1 MHKFPKR
8 TIFEITFQNVQN
20 YEYKLEFMEVIMNI
34 DIVDIEFD
42 AESTA
47 KLESR
52 KETKRWS
59 KFSNQFIPVVDKIS
73 KNKYKLVS
81 GAEKIH
87 LANEKGAAY
96 VECNLM
102 NDLSKEQKGALE
114 LRLLYQR
121 SEICPINLG
130 EEFLSFREKFSI
142 TQQELAKKT
151 GITPGTI
158 HHYESLIKTLAPL
171 LKEHVK
177 QKNLTFKEAR
187 SIADIEDHE
196 KQYELAKPFLDGILS
211 SVHVEK
217 IVSLAK
223 KHPSVEVKVV
233 IESVTK
239 GKPIIEKVPIET
251 KEDLS
256 KEENSIDFE
265 SIELRILSL
274 STEIDLIQSEEIP
287 EFKRLKLI
295 SSLRILQGRTQL
307 ALSSLNTKA
316 DTFSFLNNKVAK
328 KS

>member
-1 MHKFPKR
+1 MK
-8 TIFEITFQNVQN
+8 I
-20 YEYKLEFMEVIMNI
+20 NI
-34 DIVDIEFD
+34 VNIEFD

-59 KFSNQFIPVVDKIS
+59 KFSNQFVPVVNKIS
-73 KNKYKLVS
+73 NKKYKLVS

-87 LANEKGAAY
+87 LANEKGEDS

-102 NDLSKEQKGALE
+102 SELDLEQKGSLD
-114 LRLLYQR
+114 LRLLYQ
-121 SEICPINLG
+121 SSDICPINLG
-130 EEFLSFREKFSI
+130 EEFLSFREKFSV

-158 HHYESLIKTLAPL
+158 HHYESLIKTLAPS

-177 QKNLTFKEAR
+177 EKNLTFKEAR

-196 KQYELAKPFLDGILS
+196 KQFELAKPFLEGILS

-223 KHPSVEVKVV
+223 KHPKVEVKLI

-239 GKPIIEKVPIET
+239 GKPIVEKVDTEEKENNET
-251 KEDLS
+251 EA
-256 KEENSIDFE
+256 NSIDFNTIE
-265 SIELRILSL
+265 SRILDI
-274 STEIDLIQSEEIP
+274 STEIDLIQSEQIP

-295 SSLRILQGRTQL
+295 SSLRILQSRTQL
-307 ALSSLNTKA
+307 ALSSLNTSSG
-316 DTFSFLNNKVAK
+316 SFGLINKGIKNNA
-328 KS
+328 

>member
-1 MHKFPKR
+1 LKLLFRMF
-8 TIFEITFQNVQN
+8 TIININQN
-20 YEYKLEFMEVIMNI
+20 LWEVTLKINI
-34 DIVDIEFD
+34 SNIEFD

-59 KFSNQFIPVVDKIS
+59 KFSNQFVPVVDKIS
-73 KNKYKLVS
+73 NKKYKLVS

-87 LANEKGAAY
+87 LANEKGEDS
-96 VECNLM
+96 VECNLKGEL
-102 NDLSKEQKGALE
+102 DLEQKGALD
-114 LRLLYQR
+114 LRLLYQ
-121 SEICPINLG
+121 SSDICPINLG
-130 EEFLSFREKFSI
+130 EEFLSFREKFSV

-158 HHYESLIKTLAPL
+158 HHYESLIKTLAPS

-177 QKNLTFKEAR
+177 EKNLTFKEAR

-196 KQYELAKPFLDGILS
+196 KQYELAKPFLEGILS

-223 KHPSVEVKVV
+223 KHPKVEVNVI

-239 GKPIIEKVPIET
+239 GKPIIEKASEGDEEANET
-251 KEDLS
+251 EA
-256 KEENSIDFE
+256 NSIDFDTIE
-265 SIELRILSL
+265 SRILDL

-295 SSLRILQGRTQL
+295 SSLRILQSRTQL
-307 ALSSLNTKA
+307 ALTALNTKA
-316 DTFSFLNNKVAK
+316 GGFNSLLS
-328 KS
+328 KSITK

>member
-1 MHKFPKR
+1 
-8 TIFEITFQNVQN
+8 
-20 YEYKLEFMEVIMNI
+20 MNI
-34 DIVDIEFD
+34 NQNLWEVTLKINIANIEFD

-59 KFSNQFIPVVDKIS
+59 KFSNQFVPVVDKVS
-73 KNKYKLVS
+73 NKKYKLVS

-87 LANEKGAAY
+87 LANEKGEDS
-96 VECNLM
+96 VECNLTSEL
-102 NDLSKEQKGALE
+102 DFEQKGALD
-114 LRLLYQR
+114 LRLLYQ
-121 SEICPINLG
+121 SSDICPINLG
-130 EEFLSFREKFSI
+130 EEFLSFREKFSV

-158 HHYESLIKTLAPL
+158 HHYESLIKTLAPS

-177 QKNLTFKEAR
+177 EKNLTFKEAR

-196 KQYELAKPFLDGILS
+196 KQFELAKPFLEGILS

-223 KHPSVEVKVV
+223 KHPKVEVKII

-239 GKPIIEKVPIET
+239 GKPIVEKMSEVEKEGNEIEA
-251 KEDLS
+251 
-256 KEENSIDFE
+256 NSIDFDTIE
-265 SIELRILSL
+265 SRILDL

-295 SSLRILQGRTQL
+295 SSLRILQSRTQL
-307 ALSSLNTKA
+307 ALTSLNTKA
-316 DTFSFLNNKVAK
+316 GSFKLLSRGIKR
-328 KS
+328 

>member
-1 MHKFPKR
+1 MKIK
-8 TIFEITFQNVQN
+8 
-20 YEYKLEFMEVIMNI
+20 
-34 DIVDIEFD
+34 IVNIEFN

-59 KFSNQFIPVVDKIS
+59 KFSNQFIPVVDKVS
-73 KNKYKLVS
+73 NKKYKLVS

-87 LANEKGAAY
+87 LANEKGEES
-96 VECNLM
+96 VECNLTS
-102 NDLSKEQKGALE
+102 DLTFEQKGALD
-114 LRLLYQR
+114 LRLLYQ
-121 SEICPINLG
+121 SSDICPINLG
-130 EEFLSFREKFSI
+130 EEFLSFREKFSV

-158 HHYESLIKTLAPL
+158 HHYESLIKTLAPS
-171 LKEHVK
+171 LKQHVK

-196 KQYELAKPFLDGILS
+196 KQFELAKPFLEGILS

-223 KHPSVEVKVV
+223 KHPKVEVKII

-239 GKPIIEKVPIET
+239 GKPIVEKVVAET
-251 KEDLS
+251 KQGSGEQ
-256 KEENSIDFE
+256 ENSIDFSTIE
-265 SIELRILSL
+265 SRILDL

-307 ALSSLNTKA
+307 ALTSLNTKA
-316 DTFSFLNNKVAK
+316 SGFSFLGEITKR
-328 KS
+328 KSAGKIK

>member
-1 MHKFPKR
+1 LKIK
-8 TIFEITFQNVQN
+8 ILN
-20 YEYKLEFMEVIMNI
+20 
-34 DIVDIEFD
+34 IEFD

-73 KNKYKLVS
+73 SKKYKLVS

-87 LANEKGAAY
+87 LATEKGEES
-96 VECNLM
+96 VECNLTD
-102 NDLSKEQKGALE
+102 DLTSEQKGALD
-114 LRLLYQR
+114 LRLLYQ
-121 SEICPINLG
+121 SSDICPINLG
-130 EEFLSFREKFSI
+130 EEFLSFREKFSV

-158 HHYESLIKTLAPL
+158 HHYESLIKTLAPS

-196 KQYELAKPFLDGILS
+196 KQFELAKPFLEGILS

-223 KHPSVEVKVV
+223 KHPKVEVKTI

-239 GKPIIEKVPIET
+239 GKPIVEKVIAET
-251 KEDLS
+251 AEEDATQ
-256 KEENSIDFE
+256 ENSIDFTTIE
-265 SIELRILSL
+265 SRILDL

-295 SSLRILQGRTQL
+295 SSLRILQGRAQL
-307 ALSSLNTKA
+307 ALTSLNTKA
-316 DTFSFLNNKVAK
+316 SGFSLLGEDIK
-328 KS
+328 KRSSGKIK

>member
-1 MHKFPKR
+1 MK
-8 TIFEITFQNVQN
+8 I
-20 YEYKLEFMEVIMNI
+20 NI
-34 DIVDIEFD
+34 VNIEFD

-59 KFSNQFIPVVDKIS
+59 KFSNQFIPVVNKIS
-73 KNKYKLVS
+73 NKKYKLVS

-87 LANEKGAAY
+87 LANEKGEDS

-102 NDLSKEQKGALE
+102 NELDLEQKGSLD
-114 LRLLYQR
+114 LRLLYQ
-121 SEICPINLG
+121 SSDICPINLG
-130 EEFLSFREKFSI
+130 EEFLSFREKFSV

-158 HHYESLIKTLAPL
+158 HHYESLIKTLAPS

-177 QKNLTFKEAR
+177 KKNLTFKEAR

-196 KQYELAKPFLDGILS
+196 KQFELAKPFLEGILS

-223 KHPSVEVKVV
+223 KHPKVEVKLI

-239 GKPIIEKVPIET
+239 ESLLLKKWTLKKKKIT
-251 KEDLS
+251 K
-256 KEENSIDFE
+256 
-265 SIELRILSL
+265 
-274 STEIDLIQSEEIP
+274 
-287 EFKRLKLI
+287 
-295 SSLRILQGRTQL
+295 
-307 ALSSLNTKA
+307 
-316 DTFSFLNNKVAK
+316 
-328 KS
+328 

>member
-1 MHKFPKR
+1 MK
-8 TIFEITFQNVQN
+8 I
-20 YEYKLEFMEVIMNI
+20 NI
-34 DIVDIEFD
+34 INIEFD

-59 KFSNQFIPVVDKIS
+59 KFSNQFIPVVNEIS
-73 KNKYKLVS
+73 NKKYKLIS

-87 LANEKGAAY
+87 LANEKGEDS
-96 VECNLM
+96 VECNLI
-102 NDLSKEQKGALE
+102 NELDLEQKGALD
-114 LRLLYQR
+114 LRLLYQS

-130 EEFLSFREKFSI
+130 EEFLSFREKFSV

-158 HHYESLIKTLAPL
+158 HHYESLIKTLAPS
-171 LKEHVK
+171 LKDHVK
-177 QKNLTFKEAR
+177 KKNLTFKEAR

-196 KQYELAKPFLDGILS
+196 KQFELAKPFLEGILS

-223 KHPSVEVKVV
+223 KHPKVEVKLI

-239 GKPIIEKVPIET
+239 GKPIVEKVDTGEKENNET
-251 KEDLS
+251 EA
-256 KEENSIDFE
+256 NSIDFNTIE
-265 SIELRILSL
+265 SRILDI
-274 STEIDLIQSEEIP
+274 STEIDLIQSEQIP

-295 SSLRILQGRTQL
+295 SSLRILQSRTQL
-307 ALSSLNTKA
+307 ALSSLNTSSG
-316 DTFSFLNNKVAK
+316 TFGLINKGIKNNA
-328 KS
+328 

>member
-1 MHKFPKR
+1 MK
-8 TIFEITFQNVQN
+8 I
-20 YEYKLEFMEVIMNI
+20 NI
-34 DIVDIEFD
+34 VNIEFD

-59 KFSNQFIPVVDKIS
+59 KFSNQFVPVVNKITN
-73 KNKYKLVS
+73 KKYKLVS

-87 LANEKGAAY
+87 LANEKGEDS
-96 VECNLM
+96 VECNLISEL
-102 NDLSKEQKGALE
+102 DLEQKGALN
-114 LRLLYQR
+114 LRLLYQ
-121 SEICPINLG
+121 SSDICPINLG
-130 EEFLSFREKFSI
+130 EEFLSFREKFSV

-158 HHYESLIKTLAPL
+158 HHYESLIKTLAPS

-177 QKNLTFKEAR
+177 EKNLTFKEAR

-196 KQYELAKPFLDGILS
+196 KQFELAKPFLEGILS

-223 KHPSVEVKVV
+223 KHPKVEVKLI

-239 GKPIIEKVPIET
+239 GKPIIEKVDSEEKENNEIEA
-251 KEDLS
+251 
-256 KEENSIDFE
+256 NSIDFNTIE
-265 SIELRILSL
+265 SRILDI
-274 STEIDLIQSEEIP
+274 STEIDLIQSEQIP

-295 SSLRILQGRTQL
+295 SSLRILQSRTQL
-307 ALSSLNTKA
+307 ALSSLNTSA
-316 DTFSFLNNKVAK
+316 SSFSLISKGLKNNA
-328 KS
+328 